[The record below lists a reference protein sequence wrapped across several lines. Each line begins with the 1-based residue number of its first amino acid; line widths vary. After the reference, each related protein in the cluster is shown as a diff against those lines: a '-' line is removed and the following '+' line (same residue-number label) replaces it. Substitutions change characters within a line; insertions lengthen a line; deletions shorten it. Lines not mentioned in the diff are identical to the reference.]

1 MQRFPKGW
9 YAAETIAEHTRLD
22 GKFPIGRPKT
32 SEPGAP
38 DWPPDEN
45 AWLLYRATLYRVAD
59 GVRENDPACVE
70 LAIRYIKLRYIGS
83 YSGFIRSL
91 LSRRLKH
98 ATLVVL
104 QTQRL
109 HDHFLILVLR
119 GERTEEFRQYLTLW
133 RHILTKEQR
142 LEALQKVTLTLGE
155 SAGDWLAQRL

>member
-59 GVRENDPACVE
+59 GVGKNDPACVE
-70 LAIRYIKLRYIGS
+70 LAIRYIELRYIGS

-91 LSRRLKH
+91 LSRGLKH
-98 ATLVVL
+98 ATLIVS

-109 HDHFLILVLR
+109 HDHFLTLVLR

-133 RHILTKEQR
+133 RHISYQ
-142 LEALQKVTLTLGE
+142 EATLG
-155 SAGDWLAQRL
+155 SLAKSDAHVG